1 MLLVIGEHRVL
12 LEYRERNLRMTKRKC
27 FLKDVTFELSPR
39 NKKKK
44 KKERKKERK
53 KEWDTINRK
62 TVIKKHLEFM
72 YKIKQDSL
80 MLIREKEIRE
90 RTSQVLKRKEN

>member
-44 KKERKKERK
+44 KKKERN

-80 MLIREKEIRE
+80 MLIREKEI
-90 RTSQVLKRKEN
+90 

>member
-1 MLLVIGEHRVL
+1 
-12 LEYRERNLRMTKRKC
+12 MTKRKC

-44 KKERKKERK
+44 TKKERN

>member
-27 FLKDVTFELSPR
+27 FLKNVTFELSPR

-44 KKERKKERK
+44 KKKERN

>member
-44 KKERKKERK
+44 KKKERKKERK
-53 KEWDTINRK
+53 SGIQS
-62 TVIKKHLEFM
+62 I
-72 YKIKQDSL
+72 
-80 MLIREKEIRE
+80 EK
-90 RTSQVLKRKEN
+90 L